1 MAPASA
7 QRKVMRSCVTLAAR
21 ATRSVKLCVGVVLA
35 PFFRRVTDAAVFL
48 VEILMR
54 VNCAGIWIAIT
65 LK

>member
-1 MAPASA
+1 
-7 QRKVMRSCVTLAAR
+7 
-21 ATRSVKLCVGVVLA
+21 VLA

-65 LK
+65 LKRKSVHKHPSGA